1 MGTEVTFLKA
11 IKGGLISGLIGAG
24 LNNLWSL
31 LAQALGSV
39 PPPGF
44 PIAVTMSSVFPLMVG
59 SILYFLLVKFSD
71 KGHRIFVVTA
81 VVFTLF
87 SLYPIISMTEMPDG
101 TPLVE
106 GFKLLT
112 LPMHLISGALAVWG
126 IPKFSKD
133 KQRG

>member
-1 MGTEVTFLKA
+1 MGEEVTFLRA
-11 IKGGLISGLIGAG
+11 IKGGLIAGLIGAG

-31 LAQALGSV
+31 LAQVLGSV

-44 PIAVTMSSVFPLMVG
+44 PIAVTMSSIFPLMIG
-59 SILYFLLVKFSD
+59 SILYFVLMKFFSA
-71 KGHRIFVVTA
+71 KGHHIFVFIA

-87 SLYPIISMTEMPDG
+87 SLYPTISMTEMPDG

-106 GFKLLT
+106 GFTLLT

-126 IPKFSKD
+126 IPKFSN